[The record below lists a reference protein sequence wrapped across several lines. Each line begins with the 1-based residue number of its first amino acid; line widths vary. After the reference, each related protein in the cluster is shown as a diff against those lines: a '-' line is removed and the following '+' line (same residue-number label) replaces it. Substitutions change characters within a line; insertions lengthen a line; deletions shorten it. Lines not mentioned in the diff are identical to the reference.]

1 METVSRSSS
10 RAVSESPARPSVLEE
25 TGRDIDVSD
34 DPVAPNLARLQH
46 MIEQITH
53 DATDGESETDYH
65 SDEIAMLKRLFHDDR
80 EGKFV
85 SKPEDEMELQMINDL
100 RRKLAAQ
107 IRKDLPG
114 ADTGN
119 PEQMEVIRAYFQS
132 HLEEG
137 FKTEMQV
144 LVDRLVAHQGAIEQA
159 TEPDVPQR
167 GDDNVE
173 FLREMG
179 IVLPLESGQTDPKA
193 IAKDIVEAFKRAE
206 IDQDIEGMRK
216 LLRLVG
222 VKAAREAPYLATE
235 DASHFASVLAAQLT
249 DTAANANRR
258 NWFIQAGIPTHP
270 PHMRPEVLPARV
282 SVTTAPG
289 PSARVDDGQKLLP
302 LQEKKGGPAPPTHPD
317 ALKEREIG
325 QLNEELYRSM
335 ELTSAEKSRRAQT
348 PAPIRT
354 KPPSPDL
361 QSPALS
367 PIENLKRRMQEN
379 RDARGRPAVQP
390 PIEAPEPP
398 PPAPPARPLKKKRT
412 PLVPKLPELNRPFGE
427 SPISIQIPKR
437 KTPTKPA
444 FIAPAPKVI
453 QPLNDTEIN
462 RAILWLKPDDRFH
475 ILDTKDPDDVRL
487 AIMRER
493 KIRPGMNTR
502 IFKASK
508 GKQYKPVTDMD
519 YTEIRRSFAM
529 ATLGTIDPM
538 IPKHSW
544 GDIAYVL
551 REFPRDERYK
561 LLQKSPEEVKAA
573 IASSFAER
581 TRLKQE
587 IQELRPQVT
596 FDYLNNLSRTELRK
610 VREEAPKIAARDK
623 KRIEDKAELSLEPPK
638 SKLPSVHTA
647 YPKERIEALVQEIKT
662 KDPGQSL
669 TKLRGLRI
677 DQLRKIVENL
687 RADTSARHFAA
698 GFHAA
703 DAVRFM
709 GSGASKPP
717 LKARDVSLSVDIGRG
732 PFGDSASRSMS
743 VFSTT
748 SRLDVDRRSRS
759 RSAESVSSIMTEAT
773 VSDRRI
779 LFEQLPKDIIA
790 RANALPYERPTS
802 LKTREEWMQWIKQA
816 ENASLGT
823 QKVQQ
828 QARLDREARDAESSE
843 IVPATV
849 PLPASPTAKPA
860 SARLAPPPIGRR
872 SSGSTRNR

>member
-34 DPVAPNLARLQH
+34 DPVAPNLDRLQH
-46 MIEQITH
+46 MIEQITF

-85 SKPEDEMELQMINDL
+85 SKPEDEMELQMMNEL
-100 RRKLAAQ
+100 QTKLAAQ
-107 IRKDLPG
+107 LRKDLPG
-114 ADTGN
+114 ADTGK
-119 PEQMEVIRAYFQS
+119 PEDMEKIRAYFQS

-206 IDQDIEGMRK
+206 IDQDVEGMRK

-302 LQEKKGGPAPPTHPD
+302 LQEKKGGPAPPIHPD

-367 PIENLKRRMQEN
+367 PIEKLKRRMQEN
-379 RDARGRPAVQP
+379 QRSEDIRLARGTLKRDAYGADLTAAASRTHETSITTSNRGTGTATTRATRETTQEKTYTIGP
-390 PIEAPEPP
+390 
-398 PPAPPARPLKKKRT
+398 
-412 PLVPKLPELNRPFGE
+412 
-427 SPISIQIPKR
+427 
-437 KTPTKPA
+437 KTP
-444 FIAPAPKVI
+444 
-453 QPLNDTEIN
+453 
-462 RAILWLKPDDRFH
+462 
-475 ILDTKDPDDVRL
+475 
-487 AIMRER
+487 
-493 KIRPGMNTR
+493 
-502 IFKASK
+502 
-508 GKQYKPVTDMD
+508 
-519 YTEIRRSFAM
+519 
-529 ATLGTIDPM
+529 
-538 IPKHSW
+538 
-544 GDIAYVL
+544 
-551 REFPRDERYK
+551 
-561 LLQKSPEEVKAA
+561 
-573 IASSFAER
+573 
-581 TRLKQE
+581 
-587 IQELRPQVT
+587 
-596 FDYLNNLSRTELRK
+596 RTE
-610 VREEAPKIAARDK
+610 
-623 KRIEDKAELSLEPPK
+623 
-638 SKLPSVHTA
+638 
-647 YPKERIEALVQEIKT
+647 
-662 KDPGQSL
+662 
-669 TKLRGLRI
+669 
-677 DQLRKIVENL
+677 
-687 RADTSARHFAA
+687 
-698 GFHAA
+698 
-703 DAVRFM
+703 
-709 GSGASKPP
+709 
-717 LKARDVSLSVDIGRG
+717 
-732 PFGDSASRSMS
+732 
-743 VFSTT
+743 
-748 SRLDVDRRSRS
+748 
-759 RSAESVSSIMTEAT
+759 
-773 VSDRRI
+773 
-779 LFEQLPKDIIA
+779 
-790 RANALPYERPTS
+790 PTI
-802 LKTREEWMQWIKQA
+802 W
-816 ENASLGT
+816 
-823 QKVQQ
+823 
-828 QARLDREARDAESSE
+828 
-843 IVPATV
+843 
-849 PLPASPTAKPA
+849 
-860 SARLAPPPIGRR
+860 
-872 SSGSTRNR
+872 

>member
-1 METVSRSSS
+1 MEM
-10 RAVSESPARPSVLEE
+10 
-25 TGRDIDVSD
+25 
-34 DPVAPNLARLQH
+34 Q
-46 MIEQITH
+46 
-53 DATDGESETDYH
+53 
-65 SDEIAMLKRLFHDDR
+65 ML
-80 EGKFV
+80 
-85 SKPEDEMELQMINDL
+85 NDL

-206 IDQDIEGMRK
+206 IDQDVEGMRK

-427 SPISIQIPKR
+427 SPIKIPKR

-462 RAILWLKPDDRFH
+462 RAIQWLKPDVRFH
-475 ILDTKDPDDVRL
+475 ILDTKDPDDVRR
-487 AIMRER
+487 AMARER
-493 KIRPGMNTR
+493 KHRQGMNIQ

-508 GKQYKPVTDMD
+508 GTQYKPVTEMD

-529 ATLGTIDPM
+529 ATRGTIDPV
-538 IPKHSW
+538 IPKHSR

-551 REFPRDERYK
+551 REFPRDE
-561 LLQKSPEEVKAA
+561 LQTS
-573 IASSFAER
+573 
-581 TRLKQE
+581 
-587 IQELRPQVT
+587 
-596 FDYLNNLSRTELRK
+596 
-610 VREEAPKIAARDK
+610 
-623 KRIEDKAELSLEPPK
+623 
-638 SKLPSVHTA
+638 
-647 YPKERIEALVQEIKT
+647 PKE
-662 KDPGQSL
+662 S
-669 TKLRGLRI
+669 
-677 DQLRKIVENL
+677 
-687 RADTSARHFAA
+687 
-698 GFHAA
+698 
-703 DAVRFM
+703 
-709 GSGASKPP
+709 
-717 LKARDVSLSVDIGRG
+717 
-732 PFGDSASRSMS
+732 
-743 VFSTT
+743 
-748 SRLDVDRRSRS
+748 RRS
-759 RSAESVSSIMTEAT
+759 EGCDSVLY
-773 VSDRRI
+773 RR
-779 LFEQLPKDIIA
+779 
-790 RANALPYERPTS
+790 
-802 LKTREEWMQWIKQA
+802 
-816 ENASLGT
+816 
-823 QKVQQ
+823 
-828 QARLDREARDAESSE
+828 
-843 IVPATV
+843 
-849 PLPASPTAKPA
+849 AK
-860 SARLAPPPIGRR
+860 
-872 SSGSTRNR
+872 